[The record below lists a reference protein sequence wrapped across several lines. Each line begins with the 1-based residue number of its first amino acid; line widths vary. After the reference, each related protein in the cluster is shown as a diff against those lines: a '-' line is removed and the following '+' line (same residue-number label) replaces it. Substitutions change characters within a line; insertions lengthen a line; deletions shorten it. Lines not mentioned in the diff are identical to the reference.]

1 MKIVLCAGQKS
12 SGSTWLYNVAI
23 RVLKEDKRRVCA
35 FYADNFAM
43 IPKGAEKADVL
54 VIKTHEPG
62 AELLFLA
69 RFARAKVFVTVREPR
84 DAAASLMQRFGHSFA
99 SALRDMRVIGAHMVA
114 LRKGAVVMHYEDG
127 FHRSEKTVGDIAR
140 HLGVK
145 LSAAARKRIFRAL
158 TPDAVKRAIRKVHA
172 SAADPDDFDP
182 RTHWHP
188 GHVGDGRVGK
198 YDAVLTPD
206 QQKQVLAATA
216 AYARAFGY
224 RARKK

>member
-1 MKIVLCAGQKS
+1 MKIILCAGQKS

-23 RVLKEDKRRVCA
+23 RVLKADKKRVAA

-43 IPKGAEKADVL
+43 FPKGAEKADIL

-69 RFARAKVFVTVREPR
+69 RFARATVFVTVREPR

-99 SALRDMRVIGAHMVA
+99 SALRDMAVIGAHMVA
-114 LRKGAVVMHYEDG
+114 LKKGAVVLHYEDG
-127 FHRSEKTVGDIAR
+127 FHRSEKTVGEIAR
-140 HLGVK
+140 HLGVR
-145 LSAAARKRIFRAL
+145 LSADARKRIFRAL
-158 TPDAVKRAIRKVHA
+158 TPEAVKRTIGKVHA
-172 SAADPDDFDP
+172 GAADPDAFDP

-188 GHVGDGRVGK
+188 GHVGDGRIGK
-198 YDAVLTPD
+198 YGAVLTPD
-206 QQKQVLAATA
+206 QQKQVLAATTD
-216 AYARAFGY
+216 YTRAFGY